1 MDQSSSFSLLI
12 EEPVVISKLRPS
24 SVRGNPSSLNKDS
37 LCCRPRKRCGY
48 ESVDGFAWR
57 LSCVNF
63 VNFSVGV
70 AFRFQ
75 LRGTGIEVVWKPFL
89 ILLVIGSI
97 LFCLALARFRKT
109 IGQMA

>member
-1 MDQSSSFSLLI
+1 
-12 EEPVVISKLRPS
+12 
-24 SVRGNPSSLNKDS
+24 
-37 LCCRPRKRCGY
+37 
-48 ESVDGFAWR
+48 
-57 LSCVNF
+57 